1 MTKVY
6 SNDGESYPYDSLGEL
21 IDHRDE
27 APNPGDEY
35 WVATKVSK
43 TASEY
48 WSLPRMLDQMRDDAA
63 EEAGEWSE
71 GFAELAHDNEGPLQK
86 RIAGILDEMIP
97 VDFYT
102 VANPVRMAFEAE
114 DCVSVCTDCSGS
126 GEGQSEGSRCT
137 TCKGKGEI

>member
-6 SNDGESYPYDSLGEL
+6 SNDGESYPYASLGEL

-35 WVATKVSK
+35 WVAEKEEK
-43 TASEY
+43 TASDY
-48 WSLPRMLDQMRDDAA
+48 WNLPRMLGQMRDDAA
-63 EEAGEWSE
+63 EAGGEWSE
-71 GFAELAHDNEGPLQK
+71 GFAELSHDDEARLRR

-102 VANPVRMAFEAE
+102 VADPIKLAFESE
-114 DCVSVCTDCSGS
+114 DCVGLCTACCGS
-126 GEGQSEGSRCT
+126 GEGSNDGSQCAV
-137 TCKGKGEI
+137 CKGRGEV